1 MATAKTKNTT
11 SKEKEILVN
20 GNGNGNG
27 KHENQWLSPF
37 GNFMNSQW
45 FKQWQETLKNPFG
58 QKKEKQE
65 IENPS
70 VEWLTSQWT
79 AWQNWWQELAKAVA
93 EDSVEKAQ
101 KHIGDFLL
109 NAELQKPLISAAD
122 SFLELSQHILDFKEF
137 IDYATIALNKKPE
150 WVTPN
155 VVVGKLRCFDL
166 RQFSPKIDKTKSA
179 TLVLPPF
186 AGHYSTIA
194 DFSEKQSLVKHLM
207 DYGVPNVYCLDYHS
221 ATKEMQYYNVDDY
234 LAQLDVFV
242 DDIGDHVNL
251 IGLCQGGWFG
261 AIYTARF
268 PQKVRTLVVA
278 GSPIDTKA
286 GDGHLENTVDN
297 ASPTFF
303 SNLVK
308 MGQGVMDGKF
318 MVQGFKNMNFMQHYF
333 EKYQRLY
340 KMVKGAQNDEEGLE
354 RYENFEIWYEN
365 TINLP
370 GKWYE
375 QVIDE
380 LFRNN
385 HFVNEQFVALGRK
398 VSPKDIK
405 CPVYMLAGDKDDIT
419 LPEQVFD
426 MEKYIGTPKEK
437 QAKGLAQAGHIG
449 LFMGRAVLS
458 KNWKEIAEWMMK
470 HQ

>member
-1 MATAKTKNTT
+1 MATIKTKNSTA
-11 SKEKEILVN
+11 KEEKENLAN
-20 GNGNGNG
+20 GSSNDE
-27 KHENQWLSPF
+27 HTTQRLSAF
-37 GNFMNSQW
+37 NNFMNSQW
-45 FKQWQETLKNPFG
+45 FEQWQETLKNPFR
-58 QKKEKQE
+58 QKKEKKE
-65 IENPS
+65 TETPS
-70 VEWLTSQWT
+70 AEWLISQSI

-93 EDSVEKAQ
+93 EDSIEKAQ
-101 KHIGDFLL
+101 KHIGDFLI

-122 SFLELSQHILDFKEF
+122 TFLELSQHILDFKEF

-166 RQFSPKIDKTKSA
+166 RQFSAEIDKTKSA

-194 DFSEKQSLVKHLM
+194 DFSEKQSLLKHLM
-207 DYGVPNVYCLDYHS
+207 DYGISNVYCLDYHS
-221 ATKEMQYYNVDDY
+221 ATKEMQYYNIDDY

-268 PQKVRTLVVA
+268 PQKVKTLVVA

-308 MGQGVMDGKF
+308 IGQGVMDGRF
-318 MVQGFKNMNFMQHYF
+318 MVQGFKNMNFVQHYF

-340 KMVKGAQNDEEGLE
+340 KMVKGAQNDEAGLE

-385 HFVNEQFVALGRK
+385 HFVNDEFVALGRK
-398 VSPKDIK
+398 VSPKNIT

-449 LFMGRAVLS
+449 LFMGRAVLA
-458 KNWKEIAEWMMK
+458 KNWKEIAEWIIK